1 MNEICCLGDAEQV
14 DFVILQVLMN
24 VSYMTNMKLSS
35 QARVVLV
42 MLESQEGKEILNYS
56 LFKLSSL
63 KENLKVCESLYIH
76 ITL

>member
-42 MLESQEGKEILNYS
+42 MLESQEGK
-56 LFKLSSL
+56 
-63 KENLKVCESLYIH
+63 
-76 ITL
+76 